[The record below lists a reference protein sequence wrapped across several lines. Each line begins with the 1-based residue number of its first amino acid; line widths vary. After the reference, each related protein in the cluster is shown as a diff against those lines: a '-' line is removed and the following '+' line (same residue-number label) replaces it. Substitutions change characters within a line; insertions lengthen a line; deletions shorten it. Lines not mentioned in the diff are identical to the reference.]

1 MSEDKVAECLNELK
15 IKNCKGYDRIP
26 MRILKDGAS
35 ILRNPLSTL
44 FGRIYKEKEIP
55 EQWEVAKIIPLPK
68 KRSKQ
73 DVANYRPI
81 SNLCSVSR
89 VFEKLIQKWLEQIGE
104 ENKVDIMGEQQ
115 WKIGAQLRLG

>member
-15 IKNCKGYDRIP
+15 IKNCEGYDRIP

-55 EQWEVAKIIPLPK
+55 EQWKVAKIIPLPK

-89 VFEKLIQKWLEQIGE
+89 LFEKLIQK
-104 ENKVDIMGEQQ
+104 
-115 WKIGAQLRLG
+115 